1 MIKGSGGERPAAPR
15 LDSEQFRSFPR
26 TCGRFRGILNLRKLA
41 QRVPGG
47 EPMLETRRRHFT
59 TLLGGAAAAWP
70 LAARAQQI
78 KSVRRLGVL
87 MPEAENDAQ
96 SQAQVRALEH
106 GLTQLGWSPG

>member
-1 MIKGSGGERPAAPR
+1 M
-15 LDSEQFRSFPR
+15 
-26 TCGRFRGILNLRKLA
+26 
-41 QRVPGG
+41 
-47 EPMLETRRRHFT
+47 MRRRAFI
-59 TLLGGAAAAWP
+59 TLLGGAASWP

-106 GLTQLGWSPG
+106 GLTQLGWSPGKNLQIDYRWAAGDLHGTRLAAAELVRLAPDVLLARPLAPRR